1 MNPAWL
7 EKKRRLVHLAAIAL
21 LFFYACELY
30 LHASRTSVTIDEQAH
45 IFAGYRYW
53 ECGDFAINPEHPPLL
68 KLIAAWPLHSRKLWT
83 PPPACGSEVTSK
95 LKSFTDGAMFLIHS
109 GLDPVVVPAR
119 MAAAICSLA
128 LACLVYLAGIE
139 FFGLAAGLIAL
150 LLTVIEPNL
159 IAHGS
164 LVTTDMA
171 VTAAFLASVYALYRW
186 NRANTWP
193 RFLCLALALG
203 ALFCAKHSGS
213 ILAGSLIC
221 LALVDLFF
229 LSRKEPSRA
238 AVSPRWARTL
248 LGLAA
253 ALALGI
259 LCLWPTYEF
268 RYSALPG
275 NAPGELS
282 GSRMFAENNAPR
294 LLKAPVVGTCW
305 VLEKYRLIPQA
316 YIYGFADV
324 MRQKSRELFFLGKF
338 YDHALRAYFPVTFA
352 LKTSLSLLLLLILG
366 ISTFALYRLFSREM
380 LFLLFPLGFYC
391 AMAVSSRMNIGVRHI
406 LPVYPFCILI
416 AAAGLAHWARSSRF
430 KTIAASLILLF
441 AVCDSLRAF
450 PNYIAFSN
458 ELDGGT
464 SRTYRFLNDSNVDWG
479 QSLKEVAQ
487 FIENNHVGEC
497 WIAAQGNPEI
507 ARAMLPCHVLP
518 APFSPRATLPEAVP
532 AEIRGTV
539 FLSSAA
545 KDPDFFAVYKPI
557 SAWRPQTVIGGAMLV
572 YKGEFNVPLAAA
584 MSHVNRAEFYEL
596 AGDPLHAIEES
607 EVAVTLGPDDVRT
620 HHALAVAFAAAN
632 KKPEAK
638 QQLGTT
644 LALCEVNRL
653 PFFRDCSEANLLLG
667 SLDGSAGS
675 GK

>member
-1 MNPAWL
+1 MNRAWL
-7 EKKRRLVHLAAIAL
+7 EKNRRLVHIAAIAL

-83 PPPACGSEVTSK
+83 PPPDCGSEVTSK
-95 LKSFTDGAMFLIHS
+95 LKSFTDGAIFLIHN
-109 GLDPVVVPAR
+109 GLDQVVVPAR
-119 MAAAICSLA
+119 MAAATCSLA

-186 NRANTWP
+186 NKANTWA

-213 ILAGSLIC
+213 ILAGSLIG
-221 LALVDLFF
+221 LALVDVFIF
-229 LSRKEPSRA
+229 PRKEPPHAASRQ
-238 AVSPRWARTL
+238 RRTL
-248 LGLAA
+248 FGLAA
-253 ALALGI
+253 ALALGV
-259 LCLWPTYEF
+259 LCLWPTYAL

-275 NAPGELS
+275 NAPSELS
-282 GSRMFAENNAPR
+282 GYRMFSENNAPK
-294 LLKAPVVGTCW
+294 LLKAAVVGTCRA
-305 VLEKYRLIPQA
+305 LEKYHLIPQA

-352 LKTSLSLLLLLILG
+352 LKSSFSLLVLLILG
-366 ISTFALYRLFSREM
+366 LSTLALYRLFSREM
-380 LFLLFPLGFYC
+380 LFLLFPVGFYF

-416 AAAGLAHWARSSRF
+416 AAAGLAHWALSSRF

-487 FIENNHVGEC
+487 FVEKNHVGEC

-507 ARAMLPCHVLP
+507 AGAMLPCHVLP
-518 APFSPRATLPEAVP
+518 APFSPRATLPEAIP
-532 AEIRGTV
+532 TEISGTV

-572 YKGEFNVPLAAA
+572 YKGQFNVPLAAA
-584 MSHVNRAEFYEL
+584 MSHVDRAGFYEIV
-596 AGDPLHAIEES
+596 GDPLHAVEES
-607 EVAVTLGPDDVRT
+607 ETAVTLGPDDVRT
-620 HHALAVAFAAAN
+620 HHALGVAFAAAN
-632 KKPEAK
+632 KKAEAK
-638 QQLGTT
+638 LQLAAT
-644 LALCEVNRL
+644 LALCDVNRL
-653 PFFRDCSEANLLLG
+653 PFFRDCYEANLLLG